1 MKDKVNAEEIWKM
14 LLKTMETI
22 RNFHDRNTP
31 HNLRPKATISH
42 IKVMSCVFLSPSGKI
57 KLKDIADELGI
68 TPGGASQIVDNLVKK
83 GMLKRCHS
91 KDDRRVTD
99 ITLSKKGAMM
109 RSQLDSAFG
118 TLIAKLLRSVPHT
131 KQLIFYE
138 VLEAMTLEL
147 NKEKKARK

>member
-1 MKDKVNAEEIWKM
+1 MKDKVDGKEIWKM
-14 LLKTMETI
+14 LLKTMEAI

-42 IKVMSCVFLSPSGKI
+42 IKVMSCVFLSSSGKI
-57 KLKDIADELGI
+57 KLKDIAGELGI

-83 GMLKRCHS
+83 GMLKRCQS

-99 ITLSKKGAMM
+99 ITLSKKGAMI

-118 TLIAKLLRSVPHT
+118 ALIAQLLKSVPYA
-131 KQLIFYE
+131 KQFIFYE
-138 VLEAMTLEL
+138 VLETMTLEL
-147 NKEKKARK
+147 KKQRKQ